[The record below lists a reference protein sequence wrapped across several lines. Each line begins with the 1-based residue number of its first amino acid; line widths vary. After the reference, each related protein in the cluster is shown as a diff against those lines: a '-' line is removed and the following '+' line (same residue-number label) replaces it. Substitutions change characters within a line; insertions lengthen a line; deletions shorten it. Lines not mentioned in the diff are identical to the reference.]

1 MTCCG
6 WKIWG
11 RDGICRW
18 CITNL
23 VLLQKGV
30 PETMPSL
37 NPFLARAAFGINR
50 FGNLQ
55 TWKSKL
61 WLFMMKKHMYGNY
74 KTREVCAQIESSP
87 SLQPALREFIAGN
100 PGLSF
105 CWSKLSGI
113 QMHDSAEMAERFSA
127 TVVTL
132 YLSCLQSWI
141 MILLCFS
148 EVQTFP
154 RTSAPWHPEL
164 TTYNLK
170 TKGALFT
177 GIPDSSISMVPCSAW
192 KVHEVGN
199 RCMQHLGF
207 TKCFWICNGCCWAL
221 STIAERIHLDMRCCL
236 NLLRECYYPFWAEVV
251 KFTCPKSPQQN
262 ASPSVFD
269 TFHWI
274 IWLSVKQCSFK
285 QISIDSKVG

>member
-105 CWSKLSGI
+105 CWSKLSSI

-148 EVQTFP
+148 QVQKHFP
-154 RTSAPWHPEL
+154 EPQPLGTPSWPP
-164 TTYNLK
+164 TT
-170 TKGALFT
+170 
-177 GIPDSSISMVPCSAW
+177 W
-192 KVHEVGN
+192 
-199 RCMQHLGF
+199 R
-207 TKCFWICNGCCWAL
+207 
-221 STIAERIHLDMRCCL
+221 
-236 NLLRECYYPFWAEVV
+236 LREPF
-251 KFTCPKSPQQN
+251 SPVSPTP
-262 ASPSVFD
+262 ASPWCLVVHGRFMKWAID
-269 TFHWI
+269 A
-274 IWLSVKQCSFK
+274 CSMLV
-285 QISIDSKVG
+285 SPNVSESEMGAVGPCQQSQKGFI